1 MTTVEIFTYTINDV
15 KFESQYDKL
24 MAMEILEAAAER
36 GAIDGKP
43 QDYILQSLK
52 EDDRTFKPED
62 TVDLS
67 VDNEF
72 IALPVGATPVA

>member
-1 MTTVEIFTYTINDV
+1 MTTTEIFTYTINDV
-15 KFESQYDKL
+15 KIESQYEKL
-24 MAMEILEAAAER
+24 TAMEILEVAAEH
-36 GAIDGKP
+36 GAIDGNP

-52 EDDRTFKPED
+52 DDDRTYKPQD

-72 IALPVGATPVA
+72 IALPVGSTPVA

>member
-1 MTTVEIFTYTINDV
+1 MTTTSIFTYTINGV
-15 KFESQYDKL
+15 KIESHYEKL
-24 MAMEILEAAAER
+24 TAMDILEMAAEH

-52 EDDRTFKPED
+52 DDERSYKPED

-67 VDNEF
+67 LNNEF
-72 IALPVGATPVA
+72 IALSSSPTLVA

>member
-1 MTTVEIFTYTINDV
+1 MTTTQIFTYTINDV
-15 KFESQYDKL
+15 KIESQYEKL
-24 MAMEILEAAAER
+24 TAMEILEVAAER

-52 EDDRTFKPED
+52 DDDRTYKPED

-67 VDNEF
+67 LNNEF
-72 IALPVGATPVA
+72 IALSSSPTLVA

>member
-1 MTTVEIFTYTINDV
+1 MTTTSIFTYTINGV
-15 KFESQYDKL
+15 KIESHYEKL
-24 MAMEILEAAAER
+24 TAMDILEMAAEH

-52 EDDRTFKPED
+52 DDDRTYKPED

-67 VDNEF
+67 LNNEF
-72 IALPVGATPVA
+72 IALSSSPTLVA

>member
-1 MTTVEIFTYTINDV
+1 MTTIEVFTFTVNNV
-15 KFESQYDKL
+15 KIESQYEKL
-24 MAMEILEAAAER
+24 TGLEILEMAAGR

-43 QDYILQSLK
+43 EDYILQSLK
-52 EDDRTFKPED
+52 DDDRKYKPED

-72 IALPVGATPVA
+72 IALQFGPTPVA

>member
-1 MTTVEIFTYTINDV
+1 MTTTQIFTYTINDV
-15 KFESQYDKL
+15 KFESQYEKL
-24 MAMEILEAAAER
+24 TAMEILEVAAER

-52 EDDRTFKPED
+52 DDDRQYKPED

>member
-15 KFESQYDKL
+15 KFESQYEKL
-24 MAMEILEAAAER
+24 TAMEILEAAAER